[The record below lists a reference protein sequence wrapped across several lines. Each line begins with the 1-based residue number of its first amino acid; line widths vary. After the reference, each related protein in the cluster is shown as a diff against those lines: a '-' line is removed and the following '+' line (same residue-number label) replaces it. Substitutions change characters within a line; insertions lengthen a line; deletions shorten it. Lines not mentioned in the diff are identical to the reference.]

1 MVSVNFL
8 DDLAGAMPRF
18 TVVPAPSSLRFS
30 GELKGC
36 PMCGKVH
43 YRMKY
48 CSHICTLTSQGGKGS
63 WKVCKVCG
71 TRTANKNTCS
81 SNCRA
86 EYRKINDA
94 KYYRDKTEAI
104 KSRAKDYYQR
114 VKDSPQY
121 KAKARRTVIA
131 QAKRKRESPKLRM
144 ESAIRARVMM
154 SMKRRGTNKDGRTFE
169 LIGCTGAELAAHIE
183 SQFKRGMTWDNYGSK
198 WHVDHI
204 TPLSYFD
211 MTNPDD
217 QSRAWNWQNLRPL
230 PAIQNIKEGNKRGEC
245 QTFLPLCN

>member
-1 MVSVNFL
+1 MNSVNFL
-8 DDLAGAMPRF
+8 DSLAPYMPRLSA
-18 TVVPAPSSLRFS
+18 APTPLCIRFM

-48 CSHICTLTSQGGKGS
+48 CSHTCTLRAQGIGA
-63 WKVCKVCG
+63 WKSCKICG
-71 TRTANKNTCS
+71 TRTANKQTCS
-81 SNCRA
+81 HSCRA
-86 EYRKINDA
+86 EYK
-94 KYYRDKTEAI
+94 KLRDVE
-104 KSRAKDYYQR
+104 YYQTKRDEKRRYAKQYYER
-114 VKDSPQY
+114 VKDSDRHR
-121 KAKARRTVIA
+121 AKQLRSSRALNERR
-131 QAKRKRESPKLRM
+131 REDPKLRL

-183 SQFKRGMTWDNYGSK
+183 SQFKRGMSWDNYGSK

-211 MTNPDD
+211 MSNPDE
-217 QSRAWNWQNLRPL
+217 QRRAWNWQNLRPL
-230 PAIQNIKEGNKRGEC
+230 PAIQNITEGNRRGEC
-245 QTFLPLCN
+245 QTFLLLCN